1 MFEAPLLFSDGRVGT
16 TGATSES
23 VPGPRYPVPGTR
35 YPVPGNPVY
44 VVRRCST
51 DWSMLMPMPCLALAM

>member
-23 VPGPRYPVPGTR
+23 VPGTR
-35 YPVPGNPVY
+35 YPAPGNPVY